1 VARETGDSLFCSM
14 AEDTNGPWCDE
25 ATMKFNELVRL
36 LEENGFTL
44 IREKGSV
51 RYYTKEGWVRP
62 IRVDYHGAKEV
73 PTGTCQA
80 ILKAAGIRRN

>member
-1 VARETGDSLFCSM
+1 
-14 AEDTNGPWCDE
+14 
-25 ATMKFNELVRL
+25 MKFSELVRL

-44 IREKGSV
+44 IRERGSV
-51 RYYTKEGWVRP
+51 RYYAKEGWGRP

-73 PTGTCQA
+73 PTGTCQS

>member
-1 VARETGDSLFCSM
+1 MT
-14 AEDTNGPWCDE
+14 
-25 ATMKFNELVRL
+25 FNELVRL
-36 LEENGFTL
+36 LGENGFTL

-51 RYYTKEGWVRP
+51 RYYGKEGWDRP

-80 ILKAAGIRRN
+80 ILRAAGIRRN